1 MTWSRVLRFG
11 GLVLGSFTAVACLRP
26 PPPAPP
32 APAPPPAAPDPAA
45 APAAPATPAAPG
57 TVAAGTK
64 LMLRMDQTID
74 SATTPTGSSFSATL
88 QADLVGGDG
97 KTVVPAQ
104 SKVFGKIVEAKA
116 SGNVVGKAELELAFT
131 EVNIG
136 GRMVPIESQGVK
148 AVGEGT
154 GRKSAR
160 QVAAGALI
168 GGAIGGKEGAGKGA
182 MVGGA
187 AALMTRGNQIKIP
200 EGTLLELQL
209 RAPLVSGGDPTAVAA
224 APAAAPAT
232 AAATAPAA
240 GTATAT
246 PAAPTA
252 AAPAAAPAPAT
263 DAQKKECIQKL
274 MGQGFSADEAI
285 KSCGG

>member
-1 MTWSRVLRFG
+1 
-11 GLVLGSFTAVACLRP
+11 
-26 PPPAPP
+26 
-32 APAPPPAAPDPAA
+32 
-45 APAAPATPAAPG
+45 
-57 TVAAGTK
+57 
-64 LMLRMDQTID
+64 MLRMDQTID
-74 SATTPTGSSFSATL
+74 SATTPTGASFSATL
-88 QADLVGGDG
+88 QGDLVGGDG

-131 EVNIG
+131 EVDIG
-136 GRMVPIESQGVK
+136 GRLVAIESQGVK

-187 AALMTRGNQIKIP
+187 AALLTRGNQIKIP

-209 RAPLVSGGDPTAVAA
+209 RAPLVNAELAAVAA
-224 APAAAPAT
+224 APTADPAVAPAPATGATTPAT
-232 AAATAPAA
+232 AAP
-240 GTATAT
+240 T
-246 PAAPTA
+246 PAAPGT
-252 AAPAAAPAPAT
+252 APAAAP
-263 DAQKKECIQKL
+263 DAQRKECIQKL

>member
-1 MTWSRVLRFG
+1 
-11 GLVLGSFTAVACLRP
+11 
-26 PPPAPP
+26 
-32 APAPPPAAPDPAA
+32 
-45 APAAPATPAAPG
+45 
-57 TVAAGTK
+57 
-64 LMLRMDQTID
+64 MDQTID
-74 SATTPTGSSFSATL
+74 SATTPTGTSFSATL
-88 QADLVGGDG
+88 QGDLVGGDG

-131 EVNIG
+131 EVDIG
-136 GRMVPIESQGVK
+136 GRLVPIESQGVK

-187 AALMTRGNQIKIP
+187 VALMTRGNQIKIP

-209 RAPLVSGGDPTAVAA
+209 RAPLVSSVAEPA
-224 APAAAPAT
+224 APAAAPTPDPAAT
-232 AAATAPAA
+232 AASAPAVA
-240 GTATAT
+240 G
-246 PAAPTA
+246 A
-252 AAPAAAPAPAT
+252 AAPSSPAPAPAT
-263 DAQKKECIQKL
+263 APTPASADAQRKECIQKL